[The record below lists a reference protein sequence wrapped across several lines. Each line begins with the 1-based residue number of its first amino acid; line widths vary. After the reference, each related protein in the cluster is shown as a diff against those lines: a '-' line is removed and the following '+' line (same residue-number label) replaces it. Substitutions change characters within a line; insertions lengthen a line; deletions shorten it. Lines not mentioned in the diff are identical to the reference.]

1 MSHPKQ
7 DQKLLE
13 DTDNSRPRIIREI
26 YTVTQEIKPKVGPLT
41 THQEAQFQ
49 QLLLE
54 FADLFAKDMIQLGK
68 TDLVTHRI
76 FTEDVPPVSSQLYM
90 VPLTKQTFINEEV
103 QRMLDNNLIKESSS
117 PWASPVV
124 LVTKKNGKKR
134 FCINYRKLNAITK
147 KNQYP
152 LP

>member
-1 MSHPKQ
+1 MSHPEQ

-41 THQEAQFQ
+41 THQEAQFR

-54 FADLFAKDMIQLGK
+54 FADLFAKDMTQLGK

-76 FTEDVPPVSSQLYM
+76 FTDNVPPVSSRPYM
-90 VPLTKQTFINEEV
+90 VPLTEQTFINEEV
-103 QRMLDNNLIKESSS
+103 QRMLDNKLIKEFSSS
-117 PWASPVV
+117 WASPVV
-124 LVTKKNGKKR
+124 LVNKKNGKKR
-134 FCINYRKLNAITK
+134 FCIDY
-147 KNQYP
+147 
-152 LP
+152 